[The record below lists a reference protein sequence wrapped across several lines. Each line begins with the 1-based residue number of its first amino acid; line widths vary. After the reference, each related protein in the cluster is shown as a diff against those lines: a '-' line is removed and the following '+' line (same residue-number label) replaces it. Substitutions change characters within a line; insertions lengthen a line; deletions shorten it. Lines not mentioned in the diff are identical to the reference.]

1 MESQRAAFEYA
12 QLQLLQ
18 RARSAEQTM
27 LLLLRNP
34 LESWGED
41 AIWQLAMCEFA
52 VEHIDTQLSAMQLQ
66 VAFRAACE
74 TARHPDEVPR
84 LRGAME
90 IDSLAMAF
98 AKSAPLREELHR
110 QLEAF
115 KRFCRSCGLGLG
127 GFGRFRRINEVRGE
141 SLLALM
147 RRTHLDALKWRPPGA
162 PPAEQLAVTSKAKGR
177 YIAEWR
183 GETGEMM
190 NEATGR
196 TLSLRGTAG
205 ANRLG
210 AKRYL
215 KNVPEGQRPRQ
226 EHYTTIRLHLFQSDH
241 IQRSKS
247 LINSFSVNRC
257 VVQWDEVT
265 LNHLAWSVIV
275 LIASDLREREVISC
289 AKLGKDK
296 DGAAKTGKNVGGA
309 VTAAIEDYDA
319 PVSNIDFC
327 CSDTTSY
334 NSSLNLPRD
343 LGGSG
348 AGTGGAYAHMWA
360 WMRAHG
366 HILFFMIW
374 CLSHLGSNEVRAVM
388 VAAGSCRRTSLLKK
402 KGATNNE
409 RVLLVELLTDLHH
422 ATCTTDGCGALRAH
436 QHILHALC
444 ICMHLH
450 ALCICRGIFL
460 CLHLYLHT
468 RAHCPMLWQLTTFAR
483 RRG

>member
-183 GETGEMM
+183 GETGDVRCMCDV
-190 NEATGR
+190 
-196 TLSLRGTAG
+196 LS
-205 ANRLG
+205 
-210 AKRYL
+210 
-215 KNVPEGQRPRQ
+215 VCPSPRMQ
-226 EHYTTIRLHLFQSDH
+226 DY
-241 IQRSKS
+241 
-247 LINSFSVNRC
+247 
-257 VVQWDEVT
+257 
-265 LNHLAWSVIV
+265 A
-275 LIASDLREREVISC
+275 ASM
-289 AKLGKDK
+289 A
-296 DGAAKTGKNVGGA
+296 
-309 VTAAIEDYDA
+309 
-319 PVSNIDFC
+319 
-327 CSDTTSY
+327 
-334 NSSLNLPRD
+334 
-343 LGGSG
+343 
-348 AGTGGAYAHMWA
+348 
-360 WMRAHG
+360 
-366 HILFFMIW
+366 
-374 CLSHLGSNEVRAVM
+374 
-388 VAAGSCRRTSLLKK
+388 RTSLQSCVS
-402 KGATNNE
+402 
-409 RVLLVELLTDLHH
+409 R
-422 ATCTTDGCGALRAH
+422 R
-436 QHILHALC
+436 
-444 ICMHLH
+444 
-450 ALCICRGIFL
+450 
-460 CLHLYLHT
+460 
-468 RAHCPMLWQLTTFAR
+468 TFAR
-483 RRG
+483 LCKRKGHAISRGADGPLSAPCSAMMCRPVT